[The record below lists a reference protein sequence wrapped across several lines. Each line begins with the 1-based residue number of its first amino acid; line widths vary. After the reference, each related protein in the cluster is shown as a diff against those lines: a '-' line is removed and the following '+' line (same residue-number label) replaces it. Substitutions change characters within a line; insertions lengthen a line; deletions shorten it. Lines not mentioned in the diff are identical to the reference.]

1 MPGTQVDVE
10 TATRVTT
17 ASLRAYGVE
26 AFTRAGLPEE
36 GAAEVTEVQ
45 LEANLR
51 GQPTHNMGGVPG
63 YCKRMRGGQINTRPR
78 FGILRESPVSL
89 QLDGDNGPGQ
99 WIGAVAVRH
108 AIRKAS
114 ASGVGIVVAQ
124 HSNHYGAAG
133 HYAWMAAQEGLIG
146 LTTTNGG
153 LVLAPWGGITPTF
166 GNNPLGVGIPAGQ
179 HPPIV
184 LDIAM
189 SVVAQGKIALAIA
202 EGKPIPLGWMFNQR
216 GEFST
221 DPAEFRDGFG
231 VPIAEHK
238 GYGLALVMEVL
249 AGVLSGAGFCRD
261 HEREITRG
269 GERPP
274 NLGHLFMAINPEL
287 FMPRA
292 EFQARI
298 DRMVEAVKSSQLA
311 PGVREVL
318 LPGEIEMRNRAANVA
333 AGSVPLLPS
342 TLRALQ
348 AYREEADLTTELVE
362 A

>member
-153 LVLAPWGGITPTF
+153 LVLAPWGGVTPTF
-166 GNNPLGVGIPAGQ
+166 GNNPLGVGIPAGK

-202 EGKPIPLGWMFNQR
+202 EGKPIPRGWLMDKR
-216 GEFST
+216 GRITTNPE
-221 DPAEFRDGFG
+221 DFREGIG

-238 GYGLALVMEVL
+238 GYGLTLVMETL
-249 AGVLSGAGFCRD
+249 AGLLTGAGFGHD
-261 HEREITRG
+261 HGREITRDQS
-269 GERPP
+269 RSPD
-274 NLGHLFMAINPEL
+274 LGHFFLAINPEM
-287 FMPRA
+287 FMGA
-292 EFQARI
+292 DEFKGRV
-298 DRMVEAVKSSQLA
+298 DRMIEEIKSSELA
-311 PGVREVL
+311 EGSSGVMVS
-318 LPGEIEMRNRAANVA
+318 GEPEMRARAANLE
-333 AGSVPLLPS
+333 AGTVPLLPS

-348 AYREEADLTTELVE
+348 KYAEEAGLSARL